1 MLQSISV
8 SNYALIR
15 QLDIDFNPG
24 LSIITGETGAG
35 KSILLGALSLILGN
49 RAESSALLD
58 KGKKCV
64 VEGIFRI
71 DEYGLEPFF
80 QANDLDYVSPCILRR
95 EIAPGGKSR
104 AFINDTPVTL
114 PLLKE
119 IGQSLVDIH
128 SQHQSLL
135 LGDNIFQLKVIDEL
149 TRQPKLLADYQTTFH
164 SLRKAQQDLK
174 RIIEQA
180 GKSKVDLDYFQFQ
193 FEQLEMAKLLNEEE
207 QDELEGEQEILTH
220 AEEIKLALDKS
231 MACLEGEEQ
240 SVFPLLK
247 NAIRELSQVEGF
259 FPVAND
265 LKNRMESTS
274 IELKDIASE
283 LEIHNEK
290 IEHDPTRLTQ
300 VQDRLNTIYSL
311 QQKHK
316 LKSIKELIDLRELLS
331 DKINEIESYDDEIH
345 KQEQLYK
352 GIAKKVGDLAR
363 QLSSARIKNLP
374 QFEAK
379 VNQMLKNLGMPNSL
393 FKVEN
398 KISEDFAEHGID
410 NFSFLFTSH
419 KKSEPQEIQKVASGG
434 EISRLMLCIKSMLSE
449 SSGLPTIIFDEID
462 TGVSGDIADKVGNI
476 IKEMSKGM
484 QVVNITHL
492 PQIAAKGDYHYLVYK
507 DEMAE
512 TTETGIL
519 LLTQEKRLEEIA
531 KMLSG
536 KDVSQAAMENARVL
550 LGQ

>member
-49 RAESSALLD
+49 RAESSVLLV
-58 KGKKCV
+58 KSKKCV

-71 DEYGLEPFF
+71 EEYGLEPFF
-80 QANDLDYVSPCILRR
+80 QANDLDYGSPCILRR

-135 LGDNIFQLKVIDEL
+135 LGDTLFQLKVIDEL
-149 TRQPKLLADYQTTFH
+149 TRQPKLLADYQSTFH

-180 GKSKVDLDYFQFQ
+180 DKSKVDLDYYQFQ
-193 FEQLEMAKLLNEEE
+193 FEQLETAKLFNEEE
-207 QDELEGEQEILTH
+207 QYELESEQEILTH
-220 AEEIKLALDKS
+220 AEEIKLAIDKS
-231 MACLEGEEQ
+231 MACLDGEELT
-240 SVFPLLK
+240 VLPILK
-247 NAIRELSQVEGF
+247 NAIRELAQVEGF
-259 FPVAND
+259 FPLASN
-265 LKNRMESTS
+265 LKSRIESTT

-290 IEHDPTRLTQ
+290 IEHDPARLTQ

-316 LKSIKELIDLRELLS
+316 LRSIKELIDLRDQLS
-331 DKINEIESYDDEIH
+331 DKINEIESYDDEIRKH
-345 KQEQLYK
+345 EQLYK
-352 GIAKKVGDLAR
+352 GIAKRVGDLAL

-374 QFEAK
+374 QFETK

-398 KISEDFAEHGID
+398 RISEEFAEHGID
-410 NFSFLFTSH
+410 NFSFLFTAN

-484 QVVNITHL
+484 QVINITHL

-512 TTETGIL
+512 TTETGIRL
-519 LLTQEKRLEEIA
+519 LSGETRLEEIA

-536 KDVSQAAMENARVL
+536 KDVSHAAMENARVL
-550 LGQ
+550 LSQ